1 MINCVMFDVSGV
13 MQTILKFT
21 ALLFSC
27 ETRTLYNTLKH
38 WNLDE
43 DNMMILNTM
52 GGRGSNLSDSAMIT
66 LRSTHSTP
74 FSTIKSKITDFLEER
89 ILSGGTSILIR
100 SNQEIF

>member
-1 MINCVMFDVSGV
+1 MFDVSGI

-52 GGRGSNLSDSAMIT
+52 GGRGSNLSDSALI
-66 LRSTHSTP
+66 SVYSQQ
-74 FSTIKSKITDFLEER
+74 LEAK
-89 ILSGGTSILIR
+89 LPS
-100 SNQEIF
+100 F